1 MTIIGTWAIQSSPD
15 FDDSYLHLERPP
27 FVTLRREGD
36 RIAGEYH
43 VGVQAGSIDG
53 REQPDGSVLFSFEG
67 MDEMEEVNGAGTITV
82 DNNRLTLTLR
92 YHQGDD
98 YTFEATRRGSVT
110 PP

>member
-1 MTIIGTWAIQSSPD
+1 METTMNIIGTWAIQSSPD
-15 FDDSYLHLERPP
+15 FDESYLHLERPP

-36 RIAGEYH
+36 RLAGEYH

-67 MDEMEEVNGAGTITV
+67 MDEMDAVNGAGTITV

-98 YTFEATRRGSVT
+98 YTFEATRRG
-110 PP
+110 

>member
-1 MTIIGTWAIQSSPD
+1 MNVIGTWAIQSSPD
-15 FDDSYLHLERPP
+15 FDESYLHLERPAY
-27 FVTLRREGD
+27 VTLRREGA

-67 MDEMEEVNGAGTITV
+67 MDEMDELNGAGTITA

-98 YTFEATRRGSVT
+98 YMFEATRRG
-110 PP
+110 